1 MDLFGHK
8 SRHAKLTNA
17 ITTLSEAIA
26 GLHTRL
32 NAIDRRIEQT
42 HTAIA
47 EASQENRNHADAILT
62 AIAEHTHHIRAL
74 RDEHT
79 NVRMAMTHVRHSVEK
94 LHDPV
99 TANRVVPSRG

>member
-1 MDLFGHK
+1 MFGNK
-8 SRHAKLTNA
+8 ARHAALTNA
-17 ITTLSEAIA
+17 ITALSEAVA

-62 AIAEHTHHIRAL
+62 ATADHTRHIHGLKGEH
-74 RDEHT
+74 E
-79 NVRMAMTHVRHSVEK
+79 NVRAAVNHLRHAIEQVPVAGAREVPVR
-94 LHDPV
+94 
-99 TANRVVPSRG
+99 N